1 MSNPEYSSNEPMV
14 IKLTK
19 VVSSNR
25 NYSQGGISAID
36 FDDLA
41 KTKKNV
47 NDYQIGNF
55 YRNVFYDIP
64 INGTNSHEEIVRT
77 SDDWINQRSY
87 KSYRSRNKRLIEDI
101 SVKEGKLLTL
111 KNPSIKENPSF
122 EDGSFIMVGD
132 GNGNPDQDMGSVYIM
147 QEGLRREFKNDA
159 IYMKVRRAFG
169 LPEDHT
175 GVYFATVSELNLQT
189 TKGADISQFSDLNLK
204 GDALI
209 VDGTDILGVSAYTEL
224 ELTCEGNE
232 ISDYITSWM
241 GSFDE
246 YHNNETSV
254 VHDIDGPEGPTIY
267 TYGTFN
273 ESAESNVNDLEQ
285 IQFYLDN
292 QACEVQ
298 YIIDDFYNDELGPTV
313 EKLVIPAGSTH
324 TIKVLRDSGG
334 TNNNMPLNMNQYYD
348 EHPINTITY
357 NGNDISNY
365 IHEWGPIGKYNSVVY
380 AEGRILYRE
389 VYNGHLHGS
398 PPDGLGI
405 PYNDTQLVFN
415 GLPTGDT
422 GTWEVN
428 PDIGLIDYDGYTG
441 QEESM
446 WGTKMLYKS
455 YGLFGNLGQEDGLQE
470 SFDDPHNWYYRPQ
483 ILVDDQYF
491 PVYGQPIIRY
501 NQKYYVL
508 LYVYKAWNG
517 GNRVKMY
524 DIEGDDVDRYSKSE
538 LEKTGLTASYE
549 GGTVNWLELDVDVR
563 LKFPGLRGW
572 RPNGYTINDNPFNT
586 IEEGSNYFKTYDGY
600 QHLN

>member
-189 TKGADISQFSDLNLK
+189 T
-204 GDALI
+204 
-209 VDGTDILGVSAYTEL
+209 
-224 ELTCEGNE
+224 
-232 ISDYITSWM
+232 
-241 GSFDE
+241 
-246 YHNNETSV
+246 
-254 VHDIDGPEGPTIY
+254 
-267 TYGTFN
+267 
-273 ESAESNVNDLEQ
+273 
-285 IQFYLDN
+285 
-292 QACEVQ
+292 
-298 YIIDDFYNDELGPTV
+298 
-313 EKLVIPAGSTH
+313 
-324 TIKVLRDSGG
+324 
-334 TNNNMPLNMNQYYD
+334 
-348 EHPINTITY
+348 
-357 NGNDISNY
+357 
-365 IHEWGPIGKYNSVVY
+365 
-380 AEGRILYRE
+380 
-389 VYNGHLHGS
+389 
-398 PPDGLGI
+398 
-405 PYNDTQLVFN
+405 
-415 GLPTGDT
+415 
-422 GTWEVN
+422 
-428 PDIGLIDYDGYTG
+428 
-441 QEESM
+441 
-446 WGTKMLYKS
+446 
-455 YGLFGNLGQEDGLQE
+455 
-470 SFDDPHNWYYRPQ
+470 
-483 ILVDDQYF
+483 
-491 PVYGQPIIRY
+491 
-501 NQKYYVL
+501 
-508 LYVYKAWNG
+508 
-517 GNRVKMY
+517 
-524 DIEGDDVDRYSKSE
+524 
-538 LEKTGLTASYE
+538 
-549 GGTVNWLELDVDVR
+549 
-563 LKFPGLRGW
+563 
-572 RPNGYTINDNPFNT
+572 
-586 IEEGSNYFKTYDGY
+586 
-600 QHLN
+600 